1 MFQGVR
7 MCLNQ
12 TPKSVQS
19 YEKSYNRKLNMTFS
33 AQSISTYISNLEKDN
48 AALRKRLQQCEEEK
62 ALLEYDN
69 MLKYAV
75 VSDEESVASYDE
87 SDNESINDDS
97 AYGSETES
105 ESESEF
111 ETESESETETEH
123 ESELE
128 PIEYNPDSESND
140 DYFVCH
146 NLSLTKAFDDIA
158 QNEENEFKRDVYERA
173 ADIIHNLDFKLTHG
187 EQISHLHGIGPSI
200 IRKINE
206 FIETGQINT
215 TKTFVTNENISE
227 ELENIAQKQDCV
239 HKTKAYEKAADSIRK
254 AKFEVTNGTEISQGP
269 RKLPGIGCGIA
280 RKIDEYIVN
289 GRTQYDETLG
299 RLNIG
304 PRPVVC

>member
-1 MFQGVR
+1 
-7 MCLNQ
+7 
-12 TPKSVQS
+12 
-19 YEKSYNRKLNMTFS
+19 MTFS
-33 AQSISTYISNLEKDN
+33 AQTISTYISNLEKDN
-48 AALRKRLQQCEEEK
+48 AALRNRLKKIEEEK

-75 VSDEESVASYDE
+75 VSDEESIASCDE
-87 SDNESINDDS
+87 SDDESIDNDS
-97 AYGSETES
+97 AYEPVSESESESESIS

-111 ETESESETETEH
+111 EPVEYDPISES
-123 ESELE
+123 
-128 PIEYNPDSESND
+128 DD

-146 NLSLTKAFDDIA
+146 NLNLTKAFDDIA
-158 QNEENEFKRDVYERA
+158 QNEENEFKRNVYQRA
-173 ADIIHNLDFKLTHG
+173 ADIIHNLNFKLTDG

-206 FIETGQINT
+206 FIETGKINT
-215 TKTFVTNENISE
+215 VKTFVTNENISD
-227 ELENIAQKQDCV
+227 ELENLAQKQDCV
-239 HKTKAYEKAADSIRK
+239 HKTKAYEKAADSIRN
-254 AKFEVTNGTEISQGP
+254 ANFEVTNGTEISKGS
-269 RKLPGIGCGIA
+269 RKLPGIGRGIA

>member
-1 MFQGVR
+1 
-7 MCLNQ
+7 
-12 TPKSVQS
+12 
-19 YEKSYNRKLNMTFS
+19 MTFS
-33 AQSISTYISNLEKDN
+33 AQSIATYISNLEKDN
-48 AALRKRLQQCEEEK
+48 TALRKRLQQCEEEK

-111 ETESESETETEH
+111 ETESEHESETE
-123 ESELE
+123 SE

-146 NLSLTKAFDDIA
+146 NLSLTQAFDTIA
-158 QNEENEFKRDVYERA
+158 QNEENEFKRDVYQRA
-173 ADIIHNLDFKLTHG
+173 ADIIHNLDFKLTKG
-187 EQISHLHGIGPSI
+187 EQISHLRGIGPSI
-200 IRKINE
+200 IRKINK

-215 TKTFVTNENISE
+215 TKTFVTNENISD
-227 ELENIAQKQDCV
+227 ELENIAQKQDCI

-254 AKFEVTNGTEISQGP
+254 AKFEVTNGSEISKGS

>member
-1 MFQGVR
+1 
-7 MCLNQ
+7 
-12 TPKSVQS
+12 
-19 YEKSYNRKLNMTFS
+19 MTFS
-33 AQSISTYISNLEKDN
+33 AQSIATYISNLEKDN
-48 AALRKRLQQCEEEK
+48 TALRKRLQQCEEEK

-87 SDNESINDDS
+87 SDNESISDDS

-105 ESESEF
+105 ESEF
-111 ETESESETETEH
+111 ETE
-123 ESELE
+123 
-128 PIEYNPDSESND
+128 SESND

-146 NLSLTKAFDDIA
+146 NLSLTQAFDTIA
-158 QNEENEFKRDVYERA
+158 QNEENEFKRDVYQRA
-173 ADIIHNLDFKLTHG
+173 ADIIHNLDFKLTKG

-200 IRKINE
+200 IRKINK

-215 TKTFVTNENISE
+215 TKTFVTNENISD
-227 ELENIAQKQDCV
+227 ELENIAQKQDCI

-254 AKFEVTNGTEISQGP
+254 AKFEVTNGSEISKGS